1 LGGLDKSPNGVVIG
15 RVQLPVVATKAD
27 LARQALDPA
36 APRSGGLR

>member
-1 LGGLDKSPNGVVIG
+1 
-15 RVQLPVVATKAD
+15 VVATKAD